1 MTYEEL
7 VKQVQE
13 AYADADASKVKEHLA
28 IQFNVEGEAAGAFYL
43 EVAEGKVSV
52 QPYEYYDRDAL
63 VTTKAAVLEEI
74 AAGKLDVVKAFL
86 TGKIKVEGNVGKAA
100 LLKEIPVKSPA
111 KGKTKKKQNME
122 KDNGEKLGK
131 PGKAM
136 ELEPENAR
144 YHDSLGVT
152 LHAMGRHEDAA
163 SKKRKAVELEPSN
176 AAYHIS
182 GYYPVCSRKI

>member
-13 AYADADASKVKEHLA
+13 AYKDADASKVKEHLA
-28 IQFNVEGEAAGAFYL
+28 IQFNVVGEAAGAFYL
-43 EVAEGKVSV
+43 EVAEGKVVV

-74 AAGKLDVVKAFL
+74 AAGELDVVKAFL

-111 KGKTKKKQNME
+111 KAEKTVKGKHKKK
-122 KDNGEKLGK
+122 
-131 PGKAM
+131 
-136 ELEPENAR
+136 
-144 YHDSLGVT
+144 
-152 LHAMGRHEDAA
+152 
-163 SKKRKAVELEPSN
+163 
-176 AAYHIS
+176 
-182 GYYPVCSRKI
+182 